1 VRFVVSRDQI
11 AKSTNMA
18 STTNKLKLTLA
29 TYLCPSLPV
38 ELFQLL
44 AEFLEQDL
52 GCEVTLVYEWRASGP
67 LPDRAD
73 PFADNTV
80 HLGEFGATFGTS
92 PLISM
97 NNYRATF

>member
-1 VRFVVSRDQI
+1 LFQI
-11 AKSTNMA
+11 EMSTNMA
-18 STTNKLKLTLA
+18 SSTNNKLKLSLG

-52 GCEVTLVYEWRASGP
+52 ECEVTLVYEWRASGP

-80 HLGEFGATFGTS
+80 HLGEFGGHFWDL
-92 PLISM
+92 LIAM
-97 NNYRATF
+97 KYYRATF